1 MFVKCNYYTVKI
13 SYSCFYSIWGTSS
26 SSKTN
31 TYENLISPSQDS
43 MWATVHGAVQENP
56 YNGSTSSPF
65 KTRYSKHLTIN
76 RHERYENETELL
88 KLIWRLKRKEI
99 NYTLSRGITS
109 RAQPYK
115 CGSRRCDLCL
125 AEKVVIARCR
135 HPGMIEKRTELLA
148 KCRHRNEYLLSE
160 IKH

>member
-1 MFVKCNYYTVKI
+1 MQLWAPRRLSVGWCLLDMWPHICSNCEVYREYGAQK
-13 SYSCFYSIWGTSS
+13 
-26 SSKTN
+26 
-31 TYENLISPSQDS
+31 ENL
-43 MWATVHGAVQENP
+43 